1 MITRDE
7 CLAYAAECDHMA
19 RNEKDPELRKH
30 LLELAKT
37 WRELAEQMKNLP
49 PLDK

>member
-7 CLAYAAECDHMA
+7 CLGYAAECEHLA
-19 RNEKDPELRKH
+19 RNERDPDIRQR
-30 LLELAKT
+30 LLDLAKT

-49 PLDK
+49 PM